1 MNAETQAV
9 QSQVTAPEKTETQ
22 VETKPVSVETTE
34 TRTFTQQDIDKIV
47 EDRLAR
53 QRANFDKKYAGI
65 DVDHYNTLVK
75 KEEKARQAD
84 LEKRGEFEKV
94 LKEQA
99 EKFNSTIS
107 QYQSELTSIKID
119 GALLGE
125 ASRAKAVNPQQV
137 SQLLKGQLK
146 LNDAGTVDVIDT
158 KTGQVRYNDKGEPIQ
173 VKDLVTEFLQANPH
187 FVSAG
192 PQGSGTGA
200 GEGKQGTT
208 AQTDINKLDLTKP
221 GDRELYKKLMREKG
235 VVRF

>member
-99 EKFNSTIS
+99 EKFNSTIT
-107 QYQSELTSIKID
+107 QYQTELTSIKID

-146 LNDAGTVDVIDT
+146 LNDAGAVDVIAQQRPFCGILSTT
-158 KTGQVRYNDKGEPIQ
+158 KASP
-173 VKDLVTEFLQANPH
+173 
-187 FVSAG
+187 
-192 PQGSGTGA
+192 
-200 GEGKQGTT
+200 
-208 AQTDINKLDLTKP
+208 
-221 GDRELYKKLMREKG
+221 YK
-235 VVRF
+235 